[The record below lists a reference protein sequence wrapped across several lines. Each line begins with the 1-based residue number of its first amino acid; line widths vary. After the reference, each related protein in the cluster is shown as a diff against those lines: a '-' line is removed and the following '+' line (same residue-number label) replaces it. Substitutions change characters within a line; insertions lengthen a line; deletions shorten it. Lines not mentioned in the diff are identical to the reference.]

1 MHTHGV
7 QYVISFPRNLDTI
20 VSLPGGE
27 SLRGFVLVTV
37 LVEKAAV
44 PGMKVY
50 FHSKYLFFFLSKSEI
65 SLSFTS
71 HPVPFPSVN

>member
-50 FHSKYLFFFLSKSEI
+50 FHSKYLFFFFCLNQKS
-65 SLSFTS
+65 
-71 HPVPFPSVN
+71 V